1 MGCGCKKKK
10 DIARA
15 AKAARPARTARVVV
29 VEGEVKQ
36 VPVRPPD
43 VVNPPLPE
51 GDVDSIV
58 NKLNDILKP

>member
-15 AKAARPARTARVVV
+15 ARTRKARVVV
-29 VEGEVKQ
+29 VEGQVKDA
-36 VPVRPPD
+36 PPRPPD
-43 VVNPPLPE
+43 VLSPPPRPD
-51 GDVDSIV
+51 GDVNSIV